1 MQQLSYIKF
10 QSKTNFDVPNTLFY
24 KIVLGT
30 SFFENIRHKIS
41 KKYLTFEIHC
51 EQSKVYYIKM
61 AGKIANLNL
70 ESFTGYF

>member
-1 MQQLSYIKF
+1 MGH
-10 QSKTNFDVPNTLFY
+10 D
-24 KIVLGT
+24 
-30 SFFENIRHKIS
+30 IS
-41 KKYLTFEIHC
+41 KKYLSFEIRLKMVRG